1 MTHEVD
7 HMYYNPL
14 YYYLTMMNPTLLLA
28 AFTAT
33 TSVEGF
39 NLSPVSLRPIVTTK
53 TTSLYAKR
61 KMSMKEK
68 RKQRAKK
75 LPSATVD
82 RGILNDLPAVDKWE
96 KTEASVG
103 SKREDI
109 PVPTTSEVAEEDVDN
124 ITDEETEETIAKAS
138 SLVQSQRKSVDCLT
152 HVRKRV
158 EESFPVNE
166 AAKALAEKGYFVYDG
181 FLSKALD
188 DEDAVFGDEII
199 SEMLSESSSM
209 LENDKMQRDISRIAD
224 GEFVAPIV
232 GGENYALCPRL
243 TEYVVSITR
252 HLPPLMNKEYDVIG
266 AGDLPKLDSAASM
279 GSLRLYDRKTKLGTA
294 SFLANP
300 EDAEDSVS
308 ERPFGVV
315 CGDDDGTEND
325 SRRLTSML
333 FLSSKQ
339 WDSTNGG
346 GLTMET
352 DGQKV
357 EAIRDRIVLFRSDTC
372 SYRQEPWLGS
382 DDCGLDQASCAV
394 VHFIQG

>member
-1 MTHEVD
+1 
-7 HMYYNPL
+7 
-14 YYYLTMMNPTLLLA
+14 MMIPTLLLA
-28 AFTAT
+28 ACTAT
-33 TSVEGF
+33 NVEGF
-39 NLSPVSLRPIVTTK
+39 TLSPVSLRPVVISPEAT

-61 KMSMKEK
+61 KLSMKER

-82 RGILNDLPAVDKWE
+82 RGILNDLPAADKWE

-109 PVPTTSEVAEEDVDN
+109 PVPTNKVAEEDN
-124 ITDEETEETIAKAS
+124 AITDEETEETIAKAS
-138 SLVQSQRKSVDCLT
+138 SLVQAQRKSVDCLT

-158 EESFPVNE
+158 EESFPINE
-166 AAKALAEKGYFVYDG
+166 AAKSLAEKGYFVYDG
-181 FLSKALD
+181 FLSKSLD
-188 DEDAVFGDEII
+188 DEDAVFGDAML

-209 LENDKMQRDISRIAD
+209 LENDQMQRDISRIAD

-243 TEYVVSITR
+243 TEYVVSMTR
-252 HLPPLMNKEYDVIG
+252 HLPPLLNKEYDVIG

-300 EDAEDSVS
+300 EDADSDGSVS

-315 CGDDDGTEND
+315 CGDYDGTEND
-325 SRRLTSML
+325 TRRLTSIL
-333 FLSSKQ
+333 YLSSKQ

-372 SYRQEPWLGS
+372 AYRQEPWVGS
-382 DDCGLDQASCAV
+382 DDSGLDQASCAI